1 MNRKIISTATA
12 ILIAFLCITR
22 NNVVARPDAVSA
34 ASLTVTVTSVTA
46 TTAVITY
53 SKDKY
58 DYGTRTLC
66 YDPAP
71 AVAKNN
77 CTVKNAAG
85 NQGTFTISGLSSGI
99 VYNFN
104 IQAIDT
110 QGGEKPY
117 ATAGS
122 FTTLT
127 STVISPASI
136 STQPSNQTVK
146 VGSAATFS
154 VIAAGTPTLTYQWRK
169 GGVNITGAT
178 LASYTT
184 PATVIGDN
192 GGLYSVVINN
202 GAMLP
207 VTSANATLTV
217 QPVTQIASYAQKLR
231 GSHSLHGE
239 VYDLRGRPILKKG
252 TQTSSSV
259 RPIK

>member
-12 ILIAFLCITR
+12 ILITFLCITR

-34 ASLTVTVTSVTA
+34 ASLTVAVTSVTA

-77 CTVKNAAG
+77 CTIKNAAG
-85 NQGTFTISGLSSGI
+85 NQGTFTISGLTSGI

-127 STVISPASI
+127 STVVSPASI
-136 STQPSNQTVK
+136 STQPANQTVK

-169 GGVNITGAT
+169 GTVNINGAT

-184 PATVIGDN
+184 PAAVIGDN
-192 GGLYSVVINN
+192 GSLYSVVINN
-202 GAMLP
+202 GAMQP
-207 VTSANATLTV
+207 VTSANAILTV
-217 QPVTQIASYAQKLR
+217 QPVTQIVSNSQRLHD
-231 GSHSLHGE
+231 SHSIHGE
-239 VYDLRGRPILKKG
+239 AYDLKGRSILKKG
-252 TQTSSSV
+252 NHAASSV
-259 RPIK
+259 GPIK